1 MRKMHTRQIRGVIT
15 REESFRPTSKKERER
30 NKDYRISET
39 YNAYILPGF
48 GAWMGNVSDPSAIH
62 SPFYSNYREEGYEL
76 VVGPPSNSHSKYGV
90 YCKNYQELYQSKLD
104 AVDRL
109 IKKDISP
116 YSKRK
121 AVEQLL
127 KGKHITTN
135 DTLDRKLREVLST
148 MNFLGTKEEVRK
160 RTESFSTEQIAENPK
175 VYIRAINTR

>member
-1 MRKMHTRQIRGVIT
+1 MHTKQIRGVIIS
-15 REESFRPTSKKERER
+15 EDSFRATNRKKPVR
-30 NKDYRISET
+30 NKDYIRSRT

-48 GAWMGNVSDPSAIH
+48 GAWMGNVSDPPNIH
-62 SPFYSNYREEGYEL
+62 SPHYSEFAEAGYEL

-127 KGKHITTN
+127 KGKHITTS
-135 DTLDRKLREVLST
+135 DTLDQKLREVLST

-175 VYIRAINTR
+175 VYIRAIKTR

>member
-121 AVEQLL
+121 ASGPE
-127 KGKHITTN
+127 
-135 DTLDRKLREVLST
+135 
-148 MNFLGTKEEVRK
+148 
-160 RTESFSTEQIAENPK
+160 FSLQDHCRSHTCIQSWKPRPARNC
-175 VYIRAINTR
+175 